1 MKAALKV
8 GIMHVKVPL
17 ERSLFS
23 AGKLFYS
30 PHTEDCFLFQNQHRV
45 FISTEKGEA
54 SRLSRF
60 CFFLSFSFHFVFLMC
75 VDVQIVVK
83 AVVPCLRSETPRLY
97 ISFLVGTG
105 C

>member
-17 ERSLFS
+17 ERSLFN

-30 PHTEDCFLFQNQHRV
+30 PHTEDCFLFQNQPRV
-45 FISTEKGEA
+45 FTSTEKGEA

-60 CFFLSFSFHFVFLMC
+60 FSFHFVFLMC

-83 AVVPCLRSETPRLY
+83 AAVPCLRSETPRLY